1 MIETGKTYE
10 QQITVTAKDTALSHG
25 SGHLEVFAT
34 PALVALME
42 NTAVRCL
49 EGQLEAG
56 TDTVG
61 IAIDVQHTKAT
72 GLGRKVSCKARITG
86 VEGRKISFEL
96 EAWDEQG
103 PIGHA
108 RHDRFV
114 ILPEKF
120 MSKLG

>member
-1 MIETGKTYE
+1 MIENGKTFTQE
-10 QQITVTAKDTALSHG
+10 ITVASPDTAEAYG
-25 SGHLEVFAT
+25 SGKLPVFAT

-49 EGQLEAG
+49 EGMLENG

-72 GLGRKVSCKARITG
+72 AVGQKVTCKATVTEVDNRRIG
-86 VEGRKISFEL
+86 FEI
-96 EAWDEQG
+96 EAWDEKG

-114 ILPEKF
+114 IYPEKF
-120 MSKLG
+120 MSKL